1 MSLAFLQPPATTP
14 TTIPAGVPGHGGGA
28 VTPDEA
34 RAACRATLALL
45 DRWQLPSDAQ
55 CVLLGGISER
65 TLQRWR
71 SGQPG
76 HLSRDTVFRL
86 GCLLGIHKALR
97 YMFTD
102 PTRGYDWIRRP
113 NAAFGGASALDV
125 MLHGDALD
133 LHRVRAYLDTERG
146 GW

>member
-1 MSLAFLQPPATTP
+1 MSLAYLQPRS
-14 TTIPAGVPGHGGGA
+14 TIPAGNPGEGGGA
-28 VTPDEA
+28 VDQDEA
-34 RAACRATLALL
+34 RAACRSVLALFE
-45 DRWQLPSDAQ
+45 RWQLSTEAQ
-55 CVLLGGISER
+55 CVLLGGISDR

-71 SGQPG
+71 AGQTGPLG
-76 HLSRDTVFRL
+76 RDTIFRL

-97 YMFTD
+97 YMFSD
-102 PTRGYDWIRRP
+102 PARTYGWIRRP

-133 LHRVRAYLDTERG
+133 LHRVRAYLDAERA